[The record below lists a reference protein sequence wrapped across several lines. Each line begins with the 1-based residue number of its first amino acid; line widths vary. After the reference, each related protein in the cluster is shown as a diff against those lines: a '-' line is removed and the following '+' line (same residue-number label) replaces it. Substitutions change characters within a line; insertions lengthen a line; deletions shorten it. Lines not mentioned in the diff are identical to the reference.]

1 MEKSCNIIV
10 SSGTSMGGGEVA
22 IHGGSVDRLDGG
34 DTTAGKGASAR
45 RTCRQARWRWHDGG
59 KGSVGKVGTDSSLKK
74 KEGWGERRGTKIYF
88 SI

>member
-22 IHGGSVDRLDGG
+22 IHGGTV
-34 DTTAGKGASAR
+34 
-45 RTCRQARWRWHDGG
+45 RQARWRWHDGG